1 MRKVM
6 TRPRP
11 RPTTTR
17 PPGGRPPTRKDSR
30 TPALAPTPNRTPT
43 HTPAPPAPPAP
54 RLIALPAPPAPPRTI
69 PPQPPPHPTEIFAE
83 RLVLVLSGQRPMHWV
98 ARHIANTAFDEL
110 ARLAELRPLCTD
122 GHRPTIHRIGHYQPH
137 PETYEVFA
145 RIATGPKL
153 RALAFRLTLGADRKW
168 RCTAVETGAP
178 TPSRT

>member
-1 MRKVM
+1 M

-17 PPGGRPPTRKDSR
+17 PPAGRPPTRRDSR
-30 TPALAPTPNRTPT
+30 TPPSRTSPPVPPSRPI
-43 HTPAPPAPPAP
+43 PA
-54 RLIALPAPPAPPRTI
+54 
-69 PPQPPPHPTEIFAE
+69 QPPPHPTEVFAE

-137 PETYEVFA
+137 PETYEVFV
-145 RIATGPKL
+145 RIAAGPRL

-168 RCTAVETGAP
+168 RCTAVETG
-178 TPSRT
+178 TPHT

>member
-1 MRKVM
+1 M

-30 TPALAPTPNRTPT
+30 TTPRSGPTPTSATSTTSTTAATTTPRPI
-43 HTPAPPAPPAP
+43 PA
-54 RLIALPAPPAPPRTI
+54 
-69 PPQPPPHPTEIFAE
+69 QPPPHPTEIFAE

-110 ARLAELRPLCTD
+110 ARLAELRPLRTD

-145 RIATGPKL
+145 RIATGPRL

-168 RCTAVETGAP
+168 RCTAVETETSA
-178 TPSRT
+178 PSRT

>member
-1 MRKVM
+1 M

-17 PPGGRPPTRKDSR
+17 PPAGRPPTRSDHR
-30 TPALAPTPNRTPT
+30 RPLPTATATPTPTPT
-43 HTPAPPAPPAP
+43 ATRPIPA
-54 RLIALPAPPAPPRTI
+54 
-69 PPQPPPHPTEIFAE
+69 QPPPHPTEIFAE

-145 RIATGPKL
+145 RIATGPRL
-153 RALAFRLTLGADRKW
+153 RALAFRLTLGTDRRW
-168 RCTAVETGAP
+168 RCTAVETDP
-178 TPSRT
+178 R

>member
-30 TPALAPTPNRTPT
+30 TTPRTGPTPTAVATTSRPI
-43 HTPAPPAPPAP
+43 PA
-54 RLIALPAPPAPPRTI
+54 
-69 PPQPPPHPTEIFAE
+69 QPPPHPTEIFAE

-110 ARLAELRPLCTD
+110 ARLAELRPLRTD

-145 RIATGPKL
+145 RVATGPRL

-168 RCTAVETGAP
+168 RCTAVETG
-178 TPSRT
+178 R